1 MFNFIKAR
9 LGGSKTS
16 IETQRQTIK
25 RAMAEV
31 NEIVA
36 LLVDKPK
43 VIIDPSVGSITL
55 ELPDQIPDEALAL
68 PAPEVES
75 PVASGETD
83 ETPETDV
90 KA

>member
-9 LGGSKTS
+9 LGGSKTI
-16 IETQRQTIK
+16 IETQRQTID

-31 NEIVA
+31 NEILA
-36 LLVDKPK
+36 LLADKPK
-43 VIIDPSVGSITL
+43 VTIDPSVGSITL
-55 ELPDQIPDEALAL
+55 ELPDQMPDEALAL

-75 PVASGETD
+75 PEAFVETS
-83 ETPETDV
+83 ETPETDA

>member
-43 VIIDPSVGSITL
+43 VIIDPSVGS
-55 ELPDQIPDEALAL
+55 
-68 PAPEVES
+68 
-75 PVASGETD
+75 GETD